1 MHECQR
7 SGATACWDTL
17 PQMRA
22 STECSTSTAALPVVL
37 SRDHNLGTL
46 APWPVMAEHGSTQRL
61 HAREVSQPPQ
71 GLNATPVLTCFSFRT
86 AQRYCQ
92 GEPQGCSKD
101 MLKQSTSS
109 WTTYSWRRDGLF
121 VVTPRYC
128 GLSRTLLGS
137 EMQTLRCVTRYFVFV
152 FCSGGVVFADTGAAR
167 TIVC

>member
-1 MHECQR
+1 MVQQLVGTLSHRCGRQPSVLQALQHCPLCCHATITWAPWHPGQSWLSTEAR
-7 SGATACWDTL
+7 SVSMRVKCPNL
-17 PQMRA
+17 PKA
-22 STECSTSTAALPVVL
+22 STQSTAT
-37 SRDHNLGTL
+37 S
-46 APWPVMAEHGSTQRL
+46 S
-61 HAREVSQPPQ
+61 
-71 GLNATPVLTCFSFRT
+71 TPVLTCFSFRT